1 MIIKNIDELGTSKLK
16 RDALEILETGYEAIM
31 VERLFKSK
39 IEVRDGHICFADQKI
54 CLNDYERIFVIAI
67 GKCAVSSAK
76 ALEESGTLVMISS
89 GIIK

>member
-39 IEVRDGHICFADQKI
+39 IEV
-54 CLNDYERIFVIAI
+54 L
-67 GKCAVSSAK
+67 
-76 ALEESGTLVMISS
+76 LL
-89 GIIK
+89 